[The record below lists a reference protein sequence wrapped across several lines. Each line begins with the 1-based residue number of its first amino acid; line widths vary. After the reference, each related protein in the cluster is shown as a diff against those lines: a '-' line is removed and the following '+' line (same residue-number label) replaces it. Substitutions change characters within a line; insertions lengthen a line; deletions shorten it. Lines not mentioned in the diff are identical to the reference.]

1 MIVECDRTSFKRLKS
16 NGLLFIGYYPPL
28 PHPVGKCEQL
38 CNQIFIFSGIFHL
51 IFFALSVLL
60 ECREVEIARPG
71 ERRLLKGNRIYSEKS
86 FGFILCSSLRD
97 TERARPK
104 RAVSLT
110 AASMGDH

>member
-1 MIVECDRTSFKRLKS
+1 MIIEPFIACFKRLKS
-16 NGLLFIGYYPPL
+16 IGLLFIDYYPSL

-38 CNQIFIFSGIFHL
+38 CYQIFFFLVVFRLIFSTLG
-51 IFFALSVLL
+51 VLL
-60 ECREVEIARPG
+60 ESREVEIARPV
-71 ERRLLKGNRIYSEKS
+71 ERRLLKGNRIYSGKS
-86 FGFILCSSLRD
+86 FGFIPCSSLKN